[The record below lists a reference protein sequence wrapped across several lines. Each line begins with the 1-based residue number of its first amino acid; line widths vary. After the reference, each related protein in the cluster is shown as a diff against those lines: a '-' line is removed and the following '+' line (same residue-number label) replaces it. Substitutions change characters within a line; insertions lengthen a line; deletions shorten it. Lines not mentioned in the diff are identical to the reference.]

1 MSQVSTLQQ
10 NFNQNLLEFL
20 RESPTPYHAVKN
32 MVARLEQHGF
42 QQLHES
48 EAWQLKDNGRY
59 YVTRNDSSIV
69 AFTNGDHQQ
78 GFRMVGGHTD
88 FPCLKVKPQPELH
101 KHQYLQLAVEVYGGA
116 LLNPW
121 FDRDLSIAGRVFYLD
136 TAGALKSSLINYRK
150 AIAYIP
156 SLAIHLDREANKN
169 RSINPQTDIPPILCQ
184 LDKNEKADF
193 RALLKEQLAAEGVTN
208 VQEVLEY
215 DLSFYDTQGA
225 AIIGLKDEFI
235 VSTALDNLLSCYV
248 GMTAMIE
255 SLENSTAPMVLVC
268 NDHEECGSKSATGAQ
283 GPMLKTILHRIA
295 GSTEALA
302 RAISQS
308 MIISADNAHGV
319 HPNFADRH
327 EGNHQPLLNKGAVLK
342 INANQ
347 RYASN
352 DETCSLFG
360 MLCREAGA
368 DYQYFVTR
376 TDLACGSTIGPL
388 TAGELGIRTLD
399 IGLPTFGMH
408 SIRETAGTRDAFQ
421 LTRVLQRFF
430 AKNRLPFA

>member
-1 MSQVSTLQQ
+1 MSQVASLQQ
-10 NFNQNLLEFL
+10 NFNQGLVAFL
-20 RESPTPYHAVKN
+20 QESPTPYHAVKN
-32 MVARLEQHGF
+32 MVAQLEQHGF
-42 QQLHES
+42 QRLHES
-48 EAWQLKDNGRY
+48 ESWQLDDNGRY
-59 YVTRNDSSIV
+59 YVIRNDSSIV
-69 AFTNGDHQQ
+69 AFTNGSHQQ

-101 KHQYLQLAVEVYGGA
+101 RHQYLQLAVEVYGGA

-136 TAGALKSSLINYRK
+136 SNDALKSSLINYRK
-150 AIAYIP
+150 AIACIP
-156 SLAIHLDREANKN
+156 SLAIHLDREANKQ
-169 RSINPQTDIPPILCQ
+169 RSVNPQTDIPPILCQ
-184 LDKNEKADF
+184 LSKDEKADF
-193 RALLKEQLAAEGVTN
+193 RVLLKDQLAAEGINDVK
-208 VQEVLEY
+208 EVLEY
-215 DLSFYDTQGA
+215 DLSFYDTNGA

-235 VSTALDNLLSCYV
+235 VSAALDNLLSCYV

-255 SLENSTAPMVLVC
+255 ALDNTAAPMVLVC
-268 NDHEECGSKSATGAQ
+268 NDHEECGSQSATGAQ
-283 GPMLKTILHRIA
+283 GPMLKTILHRIT

-302 RAISQS
+302 QAIDRS
-308 MIISADNAHGV
+308 MIISTDNAHGV

-352 DETCSLFG
+352 DETCALFG
-360 MLCREAGA
+360 LLCREANA

-421 LTRVLQRFF
+421 LTQVLQRFF
-430 AKNRLPFA
+430 AKDVLPF